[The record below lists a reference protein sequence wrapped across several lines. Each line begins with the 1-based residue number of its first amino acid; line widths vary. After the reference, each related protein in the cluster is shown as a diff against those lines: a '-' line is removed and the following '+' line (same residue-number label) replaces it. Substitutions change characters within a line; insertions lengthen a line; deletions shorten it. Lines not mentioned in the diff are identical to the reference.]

1 MAFAPLGVS
10 PIGAPAGSAPGTA
23 ATLYKLQ
30 AAGAP
35 TDGVTGAGTVD
46 NGELYRD
53 TTNNVIYQNIGTL
66 GSPVYSGIVQS

>member
-10 PIGAPAGSAPGTA
+10 PIGAPAGGAPGAA

-66 GSPVYSGIVQS
+66 ASPVYSGIMQS